1 MITNSL
7 NALLMVNAFIS
18 LAATKIFYLSAPIM
32 KSKSLPFPSF
42 LLVIILTDLTNDQ
55 LPGRRL
61 HERPMNTPVIANG
74 ATIVSATIQAMPVHD
89 LLHFT
94 PSGSCTG
101 RFVNDTIFK
110 YPLLV
115 SDRPADRAL

>member
-32 KSKSLPFPSF
+32 KSKSLTFLSF

-74 ATIVSATIQAMPVHD
+74 AAVIPATIQVMPVHD
-89 LLHFT
+89 LLYFT
-94 PSGSCTG
+94 PSGSYAG
-101 RFVNDTIFK
+101 RFVNDTILK

-115 SDRPADRAL
+115 SDRPTDRAL